1 MRFLITGA
9 AGFIGM
15 HLSIRLLDMGHEVI
29 GIDNLN
35 SYYNVKL
42 KKDRLKLLHSKN
54 YQFIFFELDI
64 LDFKNL
70 NLIFKQNDIDY
81 VIHLAAQAG
90 VRYSLENP
98 KAYIDTNL
106 VGFYNILEMC
116 KAYPIKHFFY
126 ASSSSVYGLNE
137 NHPWKETDDT
147 DSPVALYGATKKS
160 NELMA
165 FSYSNLYNI
174 KSTGMRF
181 FTVYGPW
188 GRPDMSLFIFT
199 KSIFENTEIKLF
211 NNGDMVRDFTYV
223 DDVVESIIR
232 LLKNDFTYEKP
243 NYYHE
248 VFNIG
253 SGKPI
258 KLIDYLT
265 LIEKEI
271 GRKGVIK
278 YLPMQKGDIKITSA
292 NSNKLRDFVDFS
304 PTKSVNEGIKHFVQW
319 YKKYYI
325 SQ

>member
-1 MRFLITGA
+1 MKFLITGV

-15 HLSIRLLDMGHEVI
+15 HLSKRLLDIGHEVV

-54 YQFIFFELDI
+54 HQFIFHELDI

-70 NLIFKQNDIDY
+70 NLLFKQNDIDY

-106 VGFYNILEMC
+106 VGFYNILEVC
-116 KAYPIKHFFY
+116 KAYPIRHFFY

-137 NHPWKETDDT
+137 NFPWKETDNT

-160 NELMA
+160 NELIA
-165 FSYSNLYNI
+165 FSYSHLFNI

-199 KSIFENTEIKLF
+199 KSIFENRDINLF
-211 NNGDMVRDFTYV
+211 NNGDMVRDFTYI
-223 DDVVESIIR
+223 DDVVVSI
-232 LLKNDFTYEKP
+232 
-243 NYYHE
+243 
-248 VFNIG
+248 
-253 SGKPI
+253 
-258 KLIDYLT
+258 
-265 LIEKEI
+265 
-271 GRKGVIK
+271 
-278 YLPMQKGDIKITSA
+278 
-292 NSNKLRDFVDFS
+292 
-304 PTKSVNEGIKHFVQW
+304 
-319 YKKYYI
+319 
-325 SQ
+325 